1 MTLHPA
7 LISLFVFIAAAAVG
21 ALLLAHFYDRDRRVT
36 QRLSQLSDGKP
47 GERKAGRFA
56 NKSGACHVV
65 PQSVPVGVPA
75 LDADSEDKRSRIYA
89 RLMHA
94 GIYSPYAL
102 VGLAVARATLAVLP
116 PLIGLMAAYFGNFN
130 YWLAFMWGVI
140 AGGFG
145 GIAPSF
151 WLDYRKSRR
160 HAVLNRS
167 LPDAMDL
174 LVTCVEGGLS
184 LEAAFQRMTDELQ
197 VAHPILAGEMGAVQK
212 QIEFGASPDAALRN
226 FADRTDL
233 ESLSVLSTLL
243 QQARRFG
250 TPIAETLRTHA
261 EVMRSD
267 RELQAEELAQKAA
280 VKILFP
286 TLLLIFPAIFVIL
299 AGPAAIQLSE
309 AFVNK

>member
-7 LISLFVFIAAAAVG
+7 LISLFVFIAAAAIS
-21 ALLLAHFYDRDRRVT
+21 ALLFAHFYDRDRRVT
-36 QRLSQLSDGKP
+36 ARLNQLSDGKTS
-47 GERKAGRFA
+47 ERKSGRLVNKIATCHAPSQAISAGA
-56 NKSGACHVV
+56 Q
-65 PQSVPVGVPA
+65 P
-75 LDADSEDKRSRIYA
+75 LDAEAEEKRNNIYA

-102 VGLAVARATLAVLP
+102 IGLSVARVTLAVLP
-116 PLIGLMAAYFGNFN
+116 PLVGLSVAYFGNFN
-130 YWLAFMWGVI
+130 YWFALMWGGI
-140 AGGFG
+140 GGGFG
-145 GIAPSF
+145 LIAPSF

-160 HAVLNRS
+160 HVVLNQS

-233 ESLSVLSTLL
+233 ESISVLSTLL

-261 EVMRSD
+261 ETMRSD
-267 RELQAEELAQKAA
+267 RELRAEELAQKAA

-309 AFVNK
+309 AFDK